1 MIIFYDINSSEVVGV
16 SAVVRPASTSKVLHF
31 ESSST
36 LNMAQETEE
45 EEEEVEEEEGAEDTE
60 DKEMVNNDYETA

>member
-16 SAVVRPASTSKVLHF
+16 PAVVRPASTSKVLHF

-45 EEEEVEEEEGAEDTE
+45 EEVEEEEGAEDTE